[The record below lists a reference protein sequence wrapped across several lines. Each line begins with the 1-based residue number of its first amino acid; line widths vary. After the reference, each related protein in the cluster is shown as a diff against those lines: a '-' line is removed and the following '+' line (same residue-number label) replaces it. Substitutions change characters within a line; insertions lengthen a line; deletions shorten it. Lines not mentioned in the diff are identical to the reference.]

1 MEVTIK
7 EGDPNWI
14 GAWWLGFPVIG
25 TCIVIFAAP
34 LLLFPE
40 RLPKDYT
47 DASKRKKEEE
57 SKNMLEPK
65 KLSSSSNSIRPTG
78 ISDVKSPKFIA
89 AMKRLVTNK
98 VFIYNFGSTL
108 FYVFG
113 FMGFGTFMPK
123 YMEYNFR
130 MKASST
136 AGILYTN

>member
-1 MEVTIK
+1 MK
-7 EGDPNWI
+7 ASFRNNSCKFHFF
-14 GAWWLGFPVIG
+14 L
-25 TCIVIFAAP
+25 AP

-57 SKNMLEPK
+57 SKNMLEPIK
-65 KLSSSSNSIRPTG
+65 PSSSSSNSIRPTG

-136 AGILYTN
+136 AGQFYIKMN

>member
-1 MEVTIK
+1 M
-7 EGDPNWI
+7 
-14 GAWWLGFPVIG
+14 
-25 TCIVIFAAP
+25 
-34 LLLFPE
+34 FPE

-57 SKNMLEPK
+57 SKNMLEPIK
-65 KLSSSSNSIRPTG
+65 SSSVSIRPTE
-78 ISDVKSPKFIA
+78 ISDIKSPKFLA

-130 MKASST
+130 MKASTT
-136 AGILYTN
+136 AGIFIYIL

>member
-1 MEVTIK
+1 M
-7 EGDPNWI
+7 
-14 GAWWLGFPVIG
+14 
-25 TCIVIFAAP
+25 
-34 LLLFPE
+34 LLFPE

-57 SKNMLEPK
+57 SKNMLEPIK
-65 KLSSSSNSIRPTG
+65 PTSSSANSIRPTG

-136 AGILYTN
+136 AGQFYIKMN

>member
-1 MEVTIK
+1 MK
-7 EGDPNWI
+7 ASFRNNSCKFHFF
-14 GAWWLGFPVIG
+14 L
-25 TCIVIFAAP
+25 AP

-57 SKNMLEPK
+57 SKNMLEPIK
-65 KLSSSSNSIRPTG
+65 PTSSSANSIRPTG

-136 AGILYTN
+136 AGILYNYKNKIMIYI

>member
-1 MEVTIK
+1 MK
-7 EGDPNWI
+7 ASFRNNSCKFHFF
-14 GAWWLGFPVIG
+14 L
-25 TCIVIFAAP
+25 AP

-65 KLSSSSNSIRPTG
+65 KLSSSTSSIRPTA

-136 AGILYTN
+136 AGQFYIKMN

>member
-1 MEVTIK
+1 MRLRDSLMQVSE
-7 EGDPNWI
+7 
-14 GAWWLGFPVIG
+14 
-25 TCIVIFAAP
+25 IFIIFLAP

-57 SKNMLEPK
+57 SKNMLEPIK
-65 KLSSSSNSIRPTG
+65 SSSASIRPTE
-78 ISDVKSPKFIA
+78 ISDIKSPKFLA

-130 MKASST
+130 MKASTT
-136 AGILYTN
+136 AGIFIYIL

>member
-1 MEVTIK
+1 MQVSKIYFVFH
-7 EGDPNWI
+7 I
-14 GAWWLGFPVIG
+14 FP
-25 TCIVIFAAP
+25 AP
-34 LLLFPE
+34 LLMFPE

-57 SKNMLEPK
+57 SKNMLEPIK
-65 KLSSSSNSIRPTG
+65 PSSSSANSIRPTG